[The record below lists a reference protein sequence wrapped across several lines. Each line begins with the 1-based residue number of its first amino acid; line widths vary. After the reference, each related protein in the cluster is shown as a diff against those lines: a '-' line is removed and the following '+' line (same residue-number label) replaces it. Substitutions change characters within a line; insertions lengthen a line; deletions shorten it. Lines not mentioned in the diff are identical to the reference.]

1 MDTRTRAA
9 ATVAGAAI
17 VAYQA
22 LLVAAVAARPELDV
36 VRKPVSEYAI
46 GRHGWVAVTAFLVA
60 ALAYAALAVAVRPF
74 VSGRGG
80 RAGLALLWLCVL
92 GTVGVG
98 VFVADP
104 VVTPVAELTTAGRL
118 HVVCGLGA
126 LVLLPVAALLVT
138 RDVAAHPA
146 VPGGPGLR
154 RVAALPLAALVAHWA
169 VSAGVPPEGLPPR
182 LLFLAYA
189 AWLLVLAARLRPT
202 GP

>member
-1 MDTRTRAA
+1 
-9 ATVAGAAI
+9 
-17 VAYQA
+17 
-22 LLVAAVAARPELDV
+22 
-36 VRKPVSEYAI
+36 
-46 GRHGWVAVTAFLVA
+46 
-60 ALAYAALAVAVRPF
+60 
-74 VSGRGG
+74 
-80 RAGLALLWLCVL
+80 
-92 GTVGVG
+92 
-98 VFVADP
+98 
-104 VVTPVAELTTAGRL
+104 VTPVADLTTAGRL

-146 VPGGPGLR
+146 EPGGPGLR

-169 VSAGVPPEGLPPR
+169 VSAVVPPEGLPPR